1 MLRGDGE
8 AAGMPRKLESEERV
22 LSAAAL
28 TAYELMRGPRISAR
42 AEENTAKVLA
52 LSKRLRLLPTAL
64 E

>member
-1 MLRGDGE
+1 ML
-8 AAGMPRKLESEERV
+8 RKLESQERV

-28 TAYELMRGPRISAR
+28 TAYELMRVPQISPR